1 MSVVTYKC
9 PNCDAELTYRPKTG
23 DFGCEYCGAD
33 YTEAQLQEIAEKQG
47 INQEEAAQEPA
58 ASQQEMEHTVVFSCP
73 SCGAEVVTD
82 DTTAASFC
90 FYCHNPVIMK
100 GRLSGA
106 FKPDQVIPFTVSKE
120 DVKARL
126 LKWCK
131 KKKFIKEDFISE
143 MQMEKLSGVYFP
155 FWVVD
160 ADARVEFSGEG
171 TTLRVWRLGD
181 IEYTETSKYALE
193 REGDVRLDEITVK
206 AINRD
211 DVKLLAGLYP
221 YNMSGR
227 KEFNMGYL
235 SGFLAEKRNVEKAA
249 ATPAVKGIIENASES
264 MVRDTTSGYGTV
276 ATKRLYVADKKQ
288 DWKYVLMPAWTMT
301 YQYRGEMF
309 YFAMNGQT
317 GQVAGRVPV
326 SGKKL
331 AWLYLGLFV
340 AVTLLGLVVGWFV

>member
-1 MSVVTYKC
+1 MSVITYKC
-9 PNCDAELTYRPKTG
+9 PRCDAELIFRPKTG
-23 DFGCEYCGAD
+23 DFGCEYCGAA
-33 YTEAQLQEIAEKQG
+33 YTEAQLQEIAQKQG
-47 INQEEAAQEPA
+47 INQQEEAQKPEPA
-58 ASQQEMEHTVVFSCP
+58 PAELEHTVVFSCP

-82 DTTAASFC
+82 DTTAATFC

-106 FKPDQVIPFTVSKE
+106 FKPDQVIPFSVSKDE
-120 DVKARL
+120 VKGRL

-131 KKKFIKEDFISE
+131 KKKFIKEDFCSE

-160 ADARVEFSGEG
+160 ADSHVQYSAEG
-171 TTLRVWRLGD
+171 TVLRVWRVGD

-193 REGDVRLDEITVK
+193 REGDVDLNEITVK
-206 AINRD
+206 AISRD

-221 YNMSGR
+221 YDMSAR

-249 ATPAVKGIIENASES
+249 ATPEVKGIIQNASEC
-264 MVRDTTSGYGTV
+264 MIRDTTSGYGTV
-276 ATKRLYVADKKQ
+276 VTKRLHVADKKQ
-288 DWKYVLMPAWTMT
+288 DWKYLLMPAWTMT

-331 AWLYLGLFV
+331 LWLFLGLFA
-340 AVTLLGLVVGWFV
+340 AVTLIGLAVGWFV